1 MPVVTIQLLSGRT
14 KEQKAKLAQAVTD
27 AIVDIAN
34 AKPEGV
40 QVIFSD
46 VEREDWAS
54 AGALLSDKQ

>member
-1 MPVVTIQLLSGRT
+1 MPVVTIQLLSGRS

-27 AIVDIAN
+27 AIVDIAK

-54 AGALLSDKQ
+54 AGSLLSDKQ

>member
-1 MPVVTIQLLSGRT
+1 MPVVTIQLLSGRS
-14 KEQKAKLAQAVTD
+14 KEQKARLAQAVTD
-27 AIVDIAN
+27 AIVDIAK

>member
-1 MPVVTIQLLSGRT
+1 MPVVTIQLLSGRS

-27 AIVDIAN
+27 AIVDIAK

-40 QVIFSD
+40 QVIFSY

>member
-54 AGALLSDKQ
+54 AGVLLSDKQ

>member
-1 MPVVTIQLLSGRT
+1 MPVVTIQLLSGRS

-27 AIVDIAN
+27 AIVDIAK